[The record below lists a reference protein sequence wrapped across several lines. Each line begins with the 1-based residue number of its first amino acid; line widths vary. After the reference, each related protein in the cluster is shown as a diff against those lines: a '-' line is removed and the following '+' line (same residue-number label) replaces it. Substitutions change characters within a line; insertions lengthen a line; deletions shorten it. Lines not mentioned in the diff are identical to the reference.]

1 MRPHGQRRLVR
12 VGGLPQGAVELGQP
26 LGGTRRQQRDLLA
39 EVVVVADLVAAQGR
53 DSRSIA
59 STSTGPLLP
68 SNSSQRPCSMRRFCR
83 CQPSPPWCYSRAA
96 HHHCS
101 TTSLSAVTSP
111 ASATCRPAARSACS

>member
-1 MRPHGQRRLVR
+1 MRPHGQRRLTR

-26 LGGTRRQQRDLLA
+26 LGGARRQQRDLLA
-39 EVVVVADLVAAQGR
+39 ELVVVADLVAAQGR

-59 STSTGPLLP
+59 STSTGPLP
-68 SNSSQRPCSMRRFCR
+68 ASSSSQRPSASRRFCC
-83 CQPSPPWCYSRAA
+83 CQPSPPWCSSRAA

-111 ASATCRPAARSACS
+111 ASATGSPASRSA